1 MEKILKTLNIE
12 IKDIDDE
19 ERSFLAVASTED
31 IDRDGDRIMSAG
43 WNMDNYLKNPV
54 IPWAHNYSEPPV
66 ARAED
71 IWVED
76 GRLMFR
82 PKFPEPD
89 AYPYAETIWKLYK
102 GGFLKAFSVGFRPI
116 RREIVDR
123 GKGIRGYDYMEQELW
138 EISACTIPS
147 NPNALVAAKAQGII
161 SDEEMKKFEVGG
173 AERRAE
179 SAGREAQSD
188 TDPASPG
195 GSAGTSN
202 GQRTTDNGHE
212 NNEPLLLSPPL
223 DEPQAIEKRLD
234 NIGEKLDA
242 LIILMGKVH
251 VERIHDPQHE
261 TASIEADETQSTE
274 PDAIPHS
281 EFPILHS
288 ETLSPDAITKAVTE
302 ALQGIDRR
310 IADAVDSRLKYHL
323 GIME

>member
-12 IKDIDDE
+12 IKDIDEE

-43 WNMDNYLKNPV
+43 WNMENFKKNPV

-123 GKGIRGYDYMEQELW
+123 GKGLRGYDYMEQELW

-173 AERRAE
+173 LRL
-179 SAGREAQSD
+179 EAQSATD
-188 TDPASPG
+188 TASPG

-202 GQRTTDNGHE
+202 EQRTTDDGRRTTDTDNGH
-212 NNEPLLLSPPL
+212 

-261 TASIEADETQSTE
+261 TASIEADETQGAE

-310 IADAVDSRLKYHL
+310 IADAVDRRLKYHF
-323 GIME
+323 GIVD